1 MEIWLV
7 WFSIFLYNLFVI
19 LEKNYMLNFFYI
31 FNVEDILVL
40 FFFIENW
47 SNVEDI
53 MYGVLLLMK

>member
-7 WFSIFLYNLFVI
+7 WFSMFLYNLFVI

>member
-31 FNVEDILVL
+31 FNVEDILLL
-40 FFFIENW
+40 FFFFEN
-47 SNVEDI
+47 
-53 MYGVLLLMK
+53 